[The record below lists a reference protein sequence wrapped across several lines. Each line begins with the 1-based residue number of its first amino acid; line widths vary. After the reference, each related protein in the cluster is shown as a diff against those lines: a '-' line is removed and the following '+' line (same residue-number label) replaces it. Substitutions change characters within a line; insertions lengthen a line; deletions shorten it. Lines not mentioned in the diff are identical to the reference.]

1 VTMQSCVLFFTQPSS
16 WRPSREQGT
25 LGMGFNKRD
34 DKIVVASLPPS
45 LPAQVPIPIPLP

>member
-1 VTMQSCVLFFTQPSS
+1 MAGIS
-16 WRPSREQGT
+16 EQGT

-45 LPAQVPIPIPLP
+45 LPAQVSARYRRYFYY